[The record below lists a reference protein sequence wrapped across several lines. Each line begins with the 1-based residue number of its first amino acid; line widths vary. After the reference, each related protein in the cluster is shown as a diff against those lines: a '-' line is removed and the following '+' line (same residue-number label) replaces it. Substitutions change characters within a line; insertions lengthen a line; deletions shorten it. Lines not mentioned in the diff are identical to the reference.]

1 MIHKYT
7 AGLASINVA
16 WLGSHRPEPVVLPG
30 ERPGESLD
38 PAISSGIEHENGS
51 NPLGIW
57 IFPDQ
62 RNRLISSYGFDHP
75 MITQYSIHIHTLFS
89 YSYPWFSG
97 KFPILPKSW
106 YFNPFHLPFDGDLVE
121 VVLMSRYSAGTIK
134 AALDRVAAVVF
145 ASVVGAMATR
155 RAMVGFA

>member
-1 MIHKYT
+1 
-7 AGLASINVA
+7 
-16 WLGSHRPEPVVLPG
+16 
-30 ERPGESLD
+30 
-38 PAISSGIEHENGS
+38 
-51 NPLGIW
+51 
-57 IFPDQ
+57 
-62 RNRLISSYGFDHP
+62 

-89 YSYPWFSG
+89 YPWNPWFSG
-97 KFPILPKSW
+97 KFPILPK
-106 YFNPFHLPFDGDLVE
+106 NPFHLPFDGDLVE

>member
-1 MIHKYT
+1 MI
-7 AGLASINVA
+7 I
-16 WLGSHRPEPVVLPG
+16 
-30 ERPGESLD
+30 
-38 PAISSGIEHENGS
+38 
-51 NPLGIW
+51 
-57 IFPDQ
+57 
-62 RNRLISSYGFDHP
+62 
-75 MITQYSIHIHTLFS
+75 QYSIHIHTLF
-89 YSYPWFSG
+89 SYPWFSG